1 VSGAASVG
9 FGGVLAIEGGR
20 RNVIILSARS
30 LVATGGCP
38 ADPRSA
44 PSAATMSGTLVART
58 RPRLGVLDAGRSCN
72 DRVRERIA
80 RPELARAENEL
91 DGRREPKLQRP
102 PVARGLARRRLRR
115 EHVERAVR
123 ESVEVEQSPE
133 HARRPTRVLQSLAHR
148 PTAPPTHSVYMPDR
162 GHEHAEVLAGCS
174 SSSDTSGESRPLPNR
189 TWWVEAPSHSLRP
202 GAILSGGP

>member
-1 VSGAASVG
+1 MSGAASVG

-102 PVARGLARRRLRR
+102 PSRAVLRGAGSGASMWNVPSARASRSSSLLSTRVGLRGCCSRSRTDQQPPPRIACTCPTAGTSTQRCSRAARRRRI
-115 EHVERAVR
+115 RAG
-123 ESVEVEQSPE
+123 
-133 HARRPTRVLQSLAHR
+133 RVGRCRTAH
-148 PTAPPTHSVYMPDR
+148 
-162 GHEHAEVLAGCS
+162 GG
-174 SSSDTSGESRPLPNR
+174 SRPPV
-189 TWWVEAPSHSLRP
+189 TA
-202 GAILSGGP
+202 